1 MTVTNTLAYKVITKV
16 KSFTAQAP
24 KDLPALN
31 QAIFCLKSLA
41 GGKFKLLNFP
51 VLFEKE
57 R

>member
-31 QAIFCLKSLA
+31 QASFCLKSLA

>member
-1 MTVTNTLAYKVITKV
+1 MTDKYTSLQVCCGSKKFYNT
-16 KSFTAQAP
+16 SP
-24 KDLPALN
+24 KDLAELN
-31 QAIFCLKSLA
+31 QDSFCLKSLA